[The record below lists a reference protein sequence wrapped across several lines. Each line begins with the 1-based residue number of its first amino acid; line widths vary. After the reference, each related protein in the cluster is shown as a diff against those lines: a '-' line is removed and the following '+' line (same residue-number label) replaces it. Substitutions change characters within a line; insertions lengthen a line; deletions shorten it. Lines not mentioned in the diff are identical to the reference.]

1 MSASLAT
8 DTTALHTAERAAHSG
23 FLSLPRAELFK
34 IGHLRITWVLM
45 GVYTVIVVGLQL
57 VLASG
62 PNNAAQLRGD
72 PLGAFYNVMEGDFS
86 IVRILSGIVL
96 LVLAAHVIGLE
107 YQLGTIR
114 ILLGRGI
121 GRLQLLG
128 AKVAALALVALAV
141 MTFGLLIELVFS
153 WAIVAASAGNA
164 NPWRVL
170 GTEFWTDVRFYAL
183 CLLINAG
190 ATLLLGVAA
199 SAVGRSL
206 SFGLAV
212 GLSWFAV
219 DNLASIPLSLLFQVT
234 HSDFW
239 RNLSSFLLG
248 PLLNRLPDYIAPPY
262 HTTTHGPHGTVVVA
276 HAVSGFGALPLVSV
290 SGGHALAVILAYSL
304 VFAAAAIVTTWRRD
318 VLE

>member
-8 DTTALHTAERAAHSG
+8 NTALHMAERETHST
-23 FLSLPRAELFK
+23 FFSLLRAELFK

-57 VLASG
+57 VLAGG
-62 PNNAAQLRGD
+62 PHNASQLRDD
-72 PLGAFYNVMEGDFS
+72 PVGSFYNIMEGDFS
-86 IVRILSGIVL
+86 IVRILSGVML

-153 WAIVAASAGNA
+153 WAIVAANAGNT

-170 GTEFWTDVRFYAL
+170 GTEFWVDVRFYAL
-183 CLLINAG
+183 CVLINAS
-190 ATLLLGVAA
+190 ATLLLGVAV

-212 GLSWFAV
+212 GLCWFAV

-239 RNLSSFLLG
+239 RNLSGLLLG

-262 HTTTHGPHGTVVVA
+262 HTTAQGPHGAVVVA
-276 HAVSGFGALPLVSV
+276 HAVSGFGVQPLVSV
-290 SGGHALAVILAYSL
+290 SGGHALALILAYSI
-304 VFAAAAIVTTWRRD
+304 VFAAAAIVLTWRRD

>member
-1 MSASLAT
+1 MSASLTT
-8 DTTALHTAERAAHSG
+8 DTAFHMAERDTTSS
-23 FLSLPRAELFK
+23 FLSLLQAELFK
-34 IGHLRITWVLM
+34 VGHLRITWVLM
-45 GVYTVIVVGLQL
+45 GVYTVIVIGLQL

-62 PNNAAQLRGD
+62 PNNAAQLRSD
-72 PLGAFYNVMEGDFS
+72 PLGSFYNIMEGDFS

-128 AKVAALALVALAV
+128 AKVASLALVALVV
-141 MTFGLLIELVFS
+141 MTFGLLIELVFG
-153 WAIVAASAGNA
+153 WAIVAANAGSGT
-164 NPWRVL
+164 PWRML
-170 GTEFWTDVRFYAL
+170 GAEFWADVRFYAL
-183 CLLINAG
+183 CVLINAG
-190 ATLLLGVAA
+190 VTLLLGVAV

-219 DNLASIPLSLLFQVT
+219 DNLANIPLTLLFQVT

-239 RNLSSFLLG
+239 RNLSGFLLG

-262 HTTTHGPHGTVVVA
+262 HTIAHGPRGPVVVS
-276 HAVSGFGALPLVSV
+276 HAVSGFGIQPLVSV
-290 SGGHALAVILAYSL
+290 TGGDALAVILAYAL
-304 VFAAAAIVTTWRRD
+304 VFTAAAVVVTWRRD
-318 VLE
+318 VHE

>member
-8 DTTALHTAERAAHSG
+8 DTALHTAARETRSR
-23 FLSLPRAELFK
+23 FPSLLRAELFK
-34 IGHLRITWVLM
+34 VGHLRITWVLM

-62 PNNAAQLRGD
+62 PNNASQLRSD

-141 MTFGLLIELVFS
+141 MAFGLLIELVFS
-153 WAIVAASAGNA
+153 WAIVSASAANA

-183 CLLINAG
+183 CVLINAG

-219 DNLASIPLSLLFQVT
+219 DNLAGIPLSLLFQVT

-239 RNLSSFLLG
+239 RNLSGFLLG

-262 HTTTHGPHGTVVVA
+262 HTTAHGPHGPVVVA
-276 HAVSGFGALPLVSV
+276 HAVSGFGALPLVNV

>member
-8 DTTALHTAERAAHSG
+8 DATLQMTARETRSG
-23 FLSLPRAELFK
+23 FLSLLRAELFK

-57 VLASG
+57 ILASG
-62 PNNAAQLRGD
+62 PNKASQLRSD
-72 PLGAFYNVMEGDFS
+72 PLGSFYNVMEGDFS

-183 CLLINAG
+183 CVLINAG

-199 SAVGRSL
+199 AAVGRSL

-234 HSDFW
+234 HNDFW
-239 RNLSSFLLG
+239 RNLSGLLLG

-262 HTTTHGPHGTVVVA
+262 HTTAHGPHGPVVA
-276 HAVSGFGALPLVSV
+276 HAVSGFGSLPLVSV
-290 SGGHALAVILAYSL
+290 SGGQALAVILAYSL
-304 VFAAAAIVTTWRRD
+304 VFAAAAVVTTWRRD